1 MNLSPYGR
9 FVVTMKGEGMVGV
22 LGIGA
27 AWWAKTPTEH

>member
-9 FVVTMKGEGMVGV
+9 FVATMKGEGMVGV
-22 LGIGA
+22 LGIDA